1 MGENHLNYHIMN
13 FKSIQLRQLRHNEFI
28 QYNKNFLE
36 ILTGYD
42 LETLK
47 VKVQSD
53 SFASLLSAMTALY
66 MPDRGSE
73 ITKLLEVDD
82 ARRDKAIN
90 GIQAVVE
97 GFCNHFDAEYVM
109 AATVLLNSLNKYGS
123 RIAKQNYQGETATI
137 DSILQEWKSENV
149 LINAL
154 SKLSLTAWA
163 NELEVANAKFN
174 SDYLDRVKED
184 AEQTDVKII
193 DIRNQM
199 IESYRVLTT
208 RIEAF
213 ATISDDQTYSTIIN
227 QVNSVIPKY
236 NAVVDAR
243 KPKKEEKETNEEEA
257 VSEASTSES

>member
-1 MGENHLNYHIMN
+1 MN

-36 ILTGYD
+36 ILTGFD
-42 LETLK
+42 LEALK
-47 VKVQSD
+47 VKMQSD
-53 SFASLLSAMTALY
+53 SFSSLLSDMTALY

-73 ITKLLEVDD
+73 ITKLLEEDD

-97 GFCNHFDAEYVM
+97 GFCNHFDNEYVM

-123 RIAKQNYQGETATI
+123 RISKQNYQGETAI
-137 DSILQEWKSENV
+137 LDSILQEWKSESV

-163 NELEVANAKFN
+163 DELEAANAKFN
-174 SDYLDRVKED
+174 TDYLDRVKED
-184 AEQTDVKII
+184 AEQSDVKII

-213 ATISDDQTYSTIIN
+213 ATISDDETYATIIN

-243 KPKKEEKETNEEEA
+243 KPKKEEEETTEEEV
-257 VSEASTSES
+257 VSEASSNES